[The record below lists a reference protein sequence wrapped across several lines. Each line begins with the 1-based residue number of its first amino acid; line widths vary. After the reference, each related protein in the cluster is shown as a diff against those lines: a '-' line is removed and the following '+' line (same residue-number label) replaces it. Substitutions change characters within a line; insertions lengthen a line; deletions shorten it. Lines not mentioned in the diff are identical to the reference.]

1 MKLVLFADGLVGLR
15 ITQFLVDAYPADI
28 ALIVTTQKNEI
39 YALGQSRGFAVDLYD
54 PGQAVP
60 AALAGGV
67 DLGIL
72 AWWPK
77 IIRNPLVNF
86 PKHGFINTHPS
97 LLPHNR
103 GKHYNFWALV
113 EQAPFGVTLHR
124 VDEGV
129 DTGEIVAQREI
140 AYDWR
145 DTGGSLY
152 AKAQEAMVELFCSI
166 YPELREGDFKSTAQ
180 NSVLASFHHSSE
192 IESASLIDLDRRYS
206 GREILN
212 LLRARTFAGYPGCRF
227 EDRGDHFEVSIDIKK
242 VQS

>member
-1 MKLVLFADGLVGLR
+1 MKLVLFADGQVGLR
-15 ITQFLVDAYPADI
+15 ITRFLVDCYFKDL

-39 YALGQSRGFAVDLYD
+39 YALAKNRGFAVNIYD

-60 AALAGGV
+60 ATLAGGV

-77 IIRNPLVNF
+77 IIRNPLLSF
-86 PKHGFINTHPS
+86 PKYGFVNTHPS

-113 EQAPFGVTLHR
+113 EQSPFGVTLHR

-140 AYDWR
+140 TYDWS

-152 AKAQEAMVELFCSI
+152 AKAQEAMVDLFCTT
-166 YPELREGDFKSTAQ
+166 YPELRRGGFKSTIQ
-180 NSVLASFHHSSE
+180 NNALASFHHSSE
-192 IESASLIDLDRRYS
+192 IESASFIDLDRLYS

-227 EDRGDHFEVSIDIKK
+227 DDQGDRFEVSVEVKK
-242 VQS
+242 VRL